1 MDYSVVRDA
10 IEDILDNRI
19 GFADSKLFNITAREL
34 TGLFLG
40 FAHEHNESETLLLEF
55 LSMVKTHKITNI
67 DTGGDLKDVSDLID
81 DNITSNP
88 FYEMTEFALMHYR
101 PGKVQAGP
109 GEFFLCFYD
118 EGAEFGVDNHIGYD
132 IKVAE
137 CRLELKKLGS
147 NFTTPDIFDKYAE
160 SGDVDNLLVVKPVS
174 DAKKPKFRSKFISI
188 DVNRWRD
195 AFIHVEQSDG
205 LLNLRFK

>member
-81 DNITSNP
+81 ENITSNH
-88 FYEMTEFALMHYR
+88 FYEMNLVT
-101 PGKVQAGP
+101 
-109 GEFFLCFYD
+109 
-118 EGAEFGVDNHIGYD
+118 HIHCAQLLHETHLPQE
-132 IKVAE
+132 K
-137 CRLELKKLGS
+137 
-147 NFTTPDIFDKYAE
+147 
-160 SGDVDNLLVVKPVS
+160 LLV
-174 DAKKPKFRSKFISI
+174 F
-188 DVNRWRD
+188 
-195 AFIHVEQSDG
+195 
-205 LLNLRFK
+205 